1 MYIVGILVSDLV
13 ASLATLPFS
22 VYHFNRI
29 ALFTTLANLMAGPII
44 GLLIMPFTLFS
55 LLLMPLGL
63 EYWPLRLVGYGIR
76 LVNDITAYVSSLPSA
91 GYQVLS
97 MPLWGLL
104 MMVFGGL
111 WLAIWQTSWRKW
123 GWLFVVGVLLS
134 VFTVRTPDILV
145 NTEQDLIA
153 LRDNRGHLV
162 LSLIHI

>member
-104 MMVFGGL
+104 MMV
-111 WLAIWQTSWRKW
+111 WR
-123 GWLFVVGVLLS
+123 
-134 VFTVRTPDILV
+134 TV
-145 NTEQDLIA
+145 A
-153 LRDNRGHLV
+153 GHLADV
-162 LSLIHI
+162 MAKVGMAVCCGRIIVRIYGAHAGYSGECGAGFNSSS